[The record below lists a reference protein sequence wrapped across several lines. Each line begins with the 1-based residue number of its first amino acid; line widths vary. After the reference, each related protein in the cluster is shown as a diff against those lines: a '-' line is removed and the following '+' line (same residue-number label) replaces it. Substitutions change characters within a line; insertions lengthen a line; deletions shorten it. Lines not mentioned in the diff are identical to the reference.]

1 VYDETPPATH
11 EERVL
16 AALAHVGIVANSF
29 NLLGIIGSALIW
41 MTQRQRSPYVA
52 AHALQALAFQ
62 VVAVLLGISLLLFW
76 GGCLVV
82 SFLPAVLRPTL
93 YQSDLPLAFWLALG
107 IGLLLLLALAV
118 VVVVYGLMGA
128 AAAWR
133 GKPFRYAV
141 VGSLLEEMQ
150 HAATPP
156 TADDT
161 DALDPTE
168 DATEPRSD
176 QAARSASGEAAK
188 D

>member
-1 VYDETPPATH
+1 VYDETPAATH

-29 NLLGIIGSALIW
+29 NLLGIIGSVLIW

-62 VVAVLLGISLLLFW
+62 VVAVLLGILLLLVW

-82 SFLPAVLRPTL
+82 AFLPAVLRPTL
-93 YQSDLPLAFWLALG
+93 YQSDLPLAFWLAFG
-107 IGLLLLLALAV
+107 IGLLLLLVLIV
-118 VVVVYGLMGA
+118 VVVIYGLMGA

-150 HAATPP
+150 NAAEPIASP
-156 TADDT
+156 ADAPEADD
-161 DALDPTE
+161 AAEPT
-168 DATEPRSD
+168 PD

>member
-29 NLLGIIGSALIW
+29 NLLGIIGAALIW

-62 VVAVLLGISLLLFW
+62 VMAVLLGILLLLIW

-82 SFLPAVLRPTL
+82 ALLPAMLRPSL

-107 IGLLLLLALAV
+107 IGLLLLLALAAIV
-118 VVVVYGLMGA
+118 MVYGLMGA

-141 VGSLLEEMQ
+141 VGSLIEEMQ
-150 HAATPP
+150 HAAATPP
-156 TADDT
+156 ADDT
-161 DALDPTE
+161 DAADALDDAAEPT
-168 DATEPRSD
+168 AD
-176 QAARSASGEAAK
+176 QVARSASGEAAK

>member
-1 VYDETPPATH
+1 MYDETPPATH

-41 MTQRQRSPYVA
+41 MTQRQRSSYVA

-62 VVAVLLGISLLLFW
+62 VIAVLLGILLLLVW

-82 SFLPAVLRPTL
+82 AFLPAVLRPTL

-107 IGLLLLLALAV
+107 IGMLLLLLLV
-118 VVVVYGLMGA
+118 VVVFIYGLMGA

-141 VGSLLEEMQ
+141 VGSLLEEMRN
-150 HAATPP
+150 AAEPIVAPEATPEEG
-156 TADDT
+156 
-161 DALDPTE
+161 DAAE
-168 DATEPRSD
+168 ATPE